1 MISGFKDLRDHL
13 FSNGHVQQL
22 KKQFNIGSESPL
34 SFDHFQSSKQS
45 ISTSPNPTQ
54 IQSSPVQTNPVAA
67 AATQL
72 DPAVYAQQIA
82 RATAAARFSEQLS
95 NSATSPSGGSSG
107 FNLFGQLQ
115 ANIQRIIA
123 RQTLNQLGSLPPMG
137 IESIANLAAGHQ
149 NEANKQSTNS
159 EAVVTEI
166 PWNFNYTNHIY
177 TNPPLTHTHC
187 YLSSKNIATYIML
200 VQTNQPLPQK
210 N

>member
-1 MISGFKDLRDHL
+1 MPEPPSTCTICEVPIKGHADLRDHL

-166 PWNFNYTNHIY
+166 P
-177 TNPPLTHTHC
+177 
-187 YLSSKNIATYIML
+187 
-200 VQTNQPLPQK
+200 
-210 N
+210 

>member
-1 MISGFKDLRDHL
+1 MITGFKDLRDHL

-123 RQTLNQLGSLPPMG
+123 RQTLNRDPPWALNQSPIWPQAIKTKLTSRAQIVKLLLPRFP
-137 IESIANLAAGHQ
+137 ET
-149 NEANKQSTNS
+149 ST
-159 EAVVTEI
+159 I
-166 PWNFNYTNHIY
+166 PTTYTPTHHLHI
-177 TNPPLTHTHC
+177 HTVIF
-187 YLSSKNIATYIML
+187 L
-200 VQTNQPLPQK
+200 QK
-210 N
+210 ILRHI